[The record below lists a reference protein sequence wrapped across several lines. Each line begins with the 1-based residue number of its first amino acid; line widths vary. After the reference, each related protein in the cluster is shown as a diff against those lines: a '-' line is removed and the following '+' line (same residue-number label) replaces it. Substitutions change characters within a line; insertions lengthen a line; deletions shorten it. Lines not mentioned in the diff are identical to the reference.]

1 MLISIGK
8 VIMLLVWA
16 FLLSNIFHPTPKPL
30 KYFIDIALIFM
41 LIMHNLQL
49 VLMKN
54 TQPKDTAPLSGMEQ
68 LKLFIFGVF
77 ELLAWQ
83 KQTKSGE

>member
-1 MLISIGK
+1 MLINIGK

-16 FLLSNIFHPTPKPL
+16 FLLSNLFHPAPKPL

-41 LIMHNLQL
+41 IIMHGLQL

-54 TQPKDTAPLSGMEQ
+54 TQPEDSVPLSGMRQ

-77 ELLAWQ
+77 ELSAWQ
-83 KQTKSGE
+83 KKN